1 MAKASGNKDV
11 APFSIF
17 VNKAKNCD
25 VKQITTFHPVYE
37 NRSDDVSSPNLDQEC
52 LKIGSL
58 NPSKP
63 LIKIFFQDV
72 RPVKLVDLS
81 LPEVKTGDVSVHCSR
96 AGNCQQSA
104 TTKLLNSHRHY
115 LFVCLFVTWWWT
127 CQPAPPS
134 GLGFPLNPLSRLS
147 WRHHWLSSPP
157 YYPPTLTIYNRL
169 RTP

>member
-1 MAKASGNKDV
+1 MTTGNKERLCYCQVVQTKCIWMTRASGNKDV

-17 VNKAKNCD
+17 VNMPKAKNCD

-96 AGNCQQSA
+96 AGNCQQ
-104 TTKLLNSHRHY
+104 R
-115 LFVCLFVTWWWT
+115 
-127 CQPAPPS
+127 
-134 GLGFPLNPLSRLS
+134 R
-147 WRHHWLSSPP
+147 
-157 YYPPTLTIYNRL
+157 NRQQQNF
-169 RTP
+169 

>member
-1 MAKASGNKDV
+1 MIKGTPVLSTNFKKGEGGEVKGCFEPPPSFKTKGVSKVVMATGNKERRCCCQVVQTRCNWMAKASGNKDV
-11 APFSIF
+11 APFSFF

-96 AGNCQQSA
+96 AGNCQQ
-104 TTKLLNSHRHY
+104 R
-115 LFVCLFVTWWWT
+115 
-127 CQPAPPS
+127 
-134 GLGFPLNPLSRLS
+134 R
-147 WRHHWLSSPP
+147 
-157 YYPPTLTIYNRL
+157 NRQQQNF
-169 RTP
+169 

>member
-1 MAKASGNKDV
+1 MGRSKAVSSPPPSFKTKGVSKVVMATGNKERRCCCQVVQTRCNWMAKASGNKDV

-96 AGNCQQSA
+96 AGNCQQ
-104 TTKLLNSHRHY
+104 R
-115 LFVCLFVTWWWT
+115 
-127 CQPAPPS
+127 
-134 GLGFPLNPLSRLS
+134 R
-147 WRHHWLSSPP
+147 
-157 YYPPTLTIYNRL
+157 NRQQQNF
-169 RTP
+169 

>member
-81 LPEVKTGDVSVHCSR
+81 LP
-96 AGNCQQSA
+96 
-104 TTKLLNSHRHY
+104 
-115 LFVCLFVTWWWT
+115 
-127 CQPAPPS
+127 
-134 GLGFPLNPLSRLS
+134 
-147 WRHHWLSSPP
+147 
-157 YYPPTLTIYNRL
+157 
-169 RTP
+169 